1 MLLSSKGEN
10 DWIVQMMLASSSVG
24 EGGHDGVASLEE
36 VEEDTPS
43 AMADVTE
50 MIVKKATLVQQAKE
64 KTNLMQKAHER
75 RRRLSQR
82 R

>member
-10 DWIVQMMLASSSVG
+10 DWIVQMMLTSSVG

-36 VEEDTPS
+36 VEEDMPS

-50 MIVKKATLVQQAKE
+50 MIVKKATLIQQAKE

>member
-10 DWIVQMMLASSSVG
+10 DWIVQMMLTSSVG
-24 EGGHDGVASLEE
+24 EGEHDGVASLEE
-36 VEEDTPS
+36 VEEDMPS